1 MSYQEDVPDDV
12 EENVIPST
20 KRTRRSIVWDY
31 FEKYFDA
38 KGLPRARCLKC
49 GTSYVAKGDSGT
61 KNLLRHMLKC
71 VEGMDIS
78 SYPPLDQEKY
88 REKIAQVIVKNNYS
102 FSFVEHDGI
111 HDLHSFLHPHAK
123 GISRN
128 TAKADVLKL
137 YRSEKENLKCYLQ
150 SIPGKICL
158 TSDLWS
164 SINTDQY
171 MVLTA
176 HFVNMRWELEKKV
189 LAFFHFPPPHTGNN
203 LAEKL
208 VSLLKDWGIEKK
220 IFTLTLD
227 NASNNDAMVN
237 ILKKHPSFG
246 TSLMADGVYF
256 HVRCGAHVL
265 NLIVHEGIKVIEG
278 SLDKIRLCVKYIR
291 GSEARKLKF
300 KSCLD
305 QLSNVSSKQ
314 LRQDMPIRWN
324 SSYLMLDSSIGLRD
338 AFSLL
343 QDIDPHFES
352 LSDSEWIEAE
362 KIADFLKPFYDIT
375 TLFSGSNYYFQIIS
389 PHTAMNFFVFDFLW

>member
-1 MSYQEDVPDDV
+1 M
-12 EENVIPST
+12 
-20 KRTRRSIVWDY
+20 RRSVY
-31 FEKYFDA
+31 FLNICYIHVFYRFNRN
-38 KGLPRARCLKC
+38 RA
-49 GTSYVAKGDSGT
+49 
-61 KNLLRHMLKC
+61 
-71 VEGMDIS
+71 
-78 SYPPLDQEKY
+78 
-88 REKIAQVIVKNNYS
+88 
-102 FSFVEHDGI
+102 
-111 HDLHSFLHPHAK
+111 
-123 GISRN
+123 
-128 TAKADVLKL
+128 
-137 YRSEKENLKCYLQ
+137 LQ
-150 SIPGKICL
+150 SA
-158 TSDLWS
+158 
-164 SINTDQY
+164 INTDQY

-176 HFVNMRWELEKKV
+176 HFVNRRWELEKKV
-189 LAFFHFPPPHTGNN
+189 LAFFHFPPSHTRVN

-220 IFTLTLD
+220 IFTLALD

-256 HVRCGAHVL
+256 HVRCGAHVF
-265 NLIVHEGIKVIEG
+265 NLIVHDGIKVIEG

-324 SSYLMLDSSIGLRD
+324 SSYLMLDSVVGLRD

-362 KIADFLKPFYDIT
+362 KITEFLKPFYDIT